1 VLLQEE
7 TRNLLVLGET
17 HPELLRHPR
26 RHLRGLGVRGE
37 LEVEG
42 GLQDLGLGLGVSM

>member
-17 HPELLRHPR
+17 HRELLRHPR
-26 RHLRGLGVRGE
+26 RHLRGLGVRGS
-37 LEVEG
+37 LRWRG
-42 GLQDLGLGLGVSM
+42 DYKIWG